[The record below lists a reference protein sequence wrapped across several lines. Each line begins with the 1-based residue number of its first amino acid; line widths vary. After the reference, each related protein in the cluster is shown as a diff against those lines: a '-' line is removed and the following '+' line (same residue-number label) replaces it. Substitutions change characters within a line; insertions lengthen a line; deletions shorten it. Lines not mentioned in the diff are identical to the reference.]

1 MMYERILVLLDG
13 SESAEQVLPYVMDIG
28 SRTGSELFL
37 LSVSESITS
46 EGALSSYL
54 DQLADEVKSE
64 LGKRHTKEGTV
75 VRHALRKGKAANEIL
90 RYADE
95 NDVNLIGMTASG
107 SSGEELWQLGSIAA
121 KVIRATKRPVLLVR
135 NRSSERPVENEGL
148 IHRVLVPLDGSHLG
162 ESALQQIESLGK
174 SLDIEVVLL
183 NVVEPILLL
192 DASGLASV
200 ALPTIKRKVKQ
211 EGVAIDY
218 LGRIENGLRESGLT
232 VSSEL
237 RYGSAADE
245 IITFSIENDI
255 DLIAMSTHGRSGI
268 GKWVFGSVTDK
279 VLHAGETPLLVVRPR
294 AF

>member
-1 MMYERILVLLDG
+1 MYERILVLLDG
-13 SESAEQVLPYVMDIG
+13 SESAEQVLPYVMDIAA
-28 SRTGSELFL
+28 RTGSELFL

-46 EGALSSYL
+46 EAALSSYL
-54 DQLADEVKSE
+54 DQLADEIKSE
-64 LGKRHTKEGTV
+64 LGKRRAKEGTV
-75 VRHALRKGKAANEIL
+75 VRHALRKGKVANEIL

-95 NDVNLIGMTASG
+95 NDVNLIGVTASG

-121 KVIRATKRPVLLVR
+121 KVIRATKRPVLFVR
-135 NRSSERPVENEGL
+135 NRSSKRPVENEGL
-148 IHRVLVPLDGSHLG
+148 IHRVLVPLDGSPLG
-162 ESALQQIESLGK
+162 ESALQQIEALGK

-192 DASGLASV
+192 DASGLVSV

-218 LGRIENGLRESGLT
+218 LGRIENRLRESGLT

-245 IITFSIENDI
+245 IITFAIENGI

-268 GKWVFGSVTDK
+268 SKWAFGSVTDK

-294 AF
+294 TF